1 MARKSRNKPIKKV
14 IYVFWEG
21 ETEQE
26 YIKFLK
32 DEFENIAV
40 IYYCTK
46 KALLR
51 LLSPIIIT
59 KITMITKISEI
70 LYQNLMNYGFS
81 LIRKLKWAI
90 SGTKNELFRRYYK
103 FKEKRNPLK
112 IRLLMTTGCAEYW
125 LLLHYRKTAPA
136 IATPADKDKILMEV
150 KKIVPSYKKGDK
162 ASIKK
167 LHLIMKMLLKM
178 EYGL

>member
-46 KALLR
+46 KGTFEVAKSYYNNKDNNDNKNFRNIVPELDELWFFFDTEIEMGNKWDEKMNC
-51 LLSPIIIT
+51 LEDIIN
-59 KITMITKISEI
+59 S
-70 LYQNLMNYGFS
+70 
-81 LIRKLKWAI
+81 RK
-90 SGTKNELFRRYYK
+90 
-103 FKEKRNPLK
+103 KRNPLK

-150 KKIVPSYKKGDK
+150 KR
-162 ASIKK
+162 
-167 LHLIMKMLLKM
+167 
-178 EYGL
+178 